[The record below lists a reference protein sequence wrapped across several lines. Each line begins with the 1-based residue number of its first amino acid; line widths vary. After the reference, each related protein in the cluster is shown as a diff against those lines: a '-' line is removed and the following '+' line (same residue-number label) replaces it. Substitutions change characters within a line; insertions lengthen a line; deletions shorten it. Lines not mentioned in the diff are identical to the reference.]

1 MVRCV
6 CAWHSC
12 VGGKVGYNPPLLYCK
27 ILLVSPILGGSQSR
41 FNVSSPLGEPLWA
54 ESKEP
59 HGKTFFPTTYLN
71 PTNTTICSLKYAANR
86 HCTATGVG
94 REHKSHLN
102 SANSLICWDALRDN
116 SSTYMTAQFGHIAVD
131 WSLVLWKTITGA
143 PERLQM
149 DLSWVFR

>member
-12 VGGKVGYNPPLLYCK
+12 VGGKVGYNPPLLYCN

-41 FNVSSPLGEPLWA
+41 FNVGLPLGAPLRA
-54 ESKEP
+54 ESKEL
-59 HGKTFFPTTYLN
+59 HGKKFFPATYLSSA
-71 PTNTTICSLKYAANR
+71 NTTICSLKYAANR

-102 SANSLICWDALRDN
+102 SANSLICCDAMRND
-116 SSTYMTAQFGHIAVD
+116 SSNNMTTQFCHIAVD

-143 PERLQM
+143 PERLQK
-149 DLSWVFR
+149 DWGWVFR